1 MRKRWKKI
9 GAVALSATLAFGS
22 LAGCEK
28 EPDAPTTA
36 AAVTTT
42 AEDAQPSTQEGATKA
57 PETTPGTI
65 AADPTTAPEVTTPG
79 AENPTGEPE
88 TKEPTSTT
96 EAPTTEVPT
105 SAVPTTEAPKPGN
118 DAQAAFAE
126 LLQEMTE
133 YLIGDSYYTATTTIE
148 HPEDYGFTPDKLTN
162 YSIATYKISEG
173 AEEEAEKYE
182 KELKAKLDAIDR
194 EALTDKQK
202 LAYDKLQYE
211 FDIDARMMKLK
222 KFASPLDEQSGI
234 MAQLGIALYNFP
246 FDEEADLVGYQKILE
261 TLPETLSDAIEF
273 IKYQKKTLNYEPS
286 DEMIETAIGYTL
298 ALTEDKDNPL
308 LDAYDETVT
317 ALSLSADKK
326 AEYIRKNREYVTG
339 PLYEAF
345 NKFANDLKQF
355 DTDTNETK
363 GLCHYDGGATYY
375 ETYLRAYLGVEM
387 TTQEIFDYIETALLK
402 DKDDLYK
409 YVLSDISAA
418 MSIETGAYDLPYDRT
433 SVDEIVKFYTQAL
446 AKDYPMELLP
456 EYDIQYLPP
465 ALQIDGLGA
474 YFVPAE
480 WGDTSPLIIR
490 VNPKVAG
497 EGGGLRLDET
507 LVHEGFG
514 GHMLQDACAN
524 PYNEELTKM
533 FTELGYIE
541 GWAVYVQ
548 RESTFYLGLS
558 EALAN
563 MINLNESLGYDIEA
577 LADIGV
583 NGLGWSREEL
593 RTYLTN
599 TMMLGS
605 YADTIY
611 DFVVAAPGTIV
622 PYSFGPHKTKELI
635 EKYKEQHAADLDVKE
650 MHRKYMSIG
659 SASFDVVEKYF
670 LGK

>member
-9 GAVALSATLAFGS
+9 GAAALSVTLAFGS

-28 EPDAPTTA
+28 KPKEPTTAEAVATTAEEENTA

-42 AEDAQPSTQEGATKA
+42 AEEKSTAAAVTATEDEKKTTEA
-57 PETTPGTI
+57 GTTASNETTP
-65 AADPTTAPEVTTPG
+65 TTAEP
-79 AENPTGEPE
+79 PTQE
-88 TKEPTSTT
+88 
-96 EAPTTEVPT
+96 
-105 SAVPTTEAPKPGN
+105 PKPEN
-118 DAQAAFAE
+118 DAQAAFSE

-162 YSIATYKISEG
+162 YFIASYKISE
-173 AEEEAEKYE
+173 ENE
-182 KELKAKLDAIDR
+182 KETEDTEKKLKAKLDAIDR

-211 FDIDARMMKLK
+211 FDIDARTMKLK
-222 KFASPLDEQSGI
+222 RYESPLDSQKGF
-234 MAQLGIALYNFP
+234 MTMLGISLYNFP
-246 FDEEADLVGYQKILE
+246 FDEEADLIGYQKILE
-261 TLPETLSDAIEF
+261 TLPETFTDVIDY
-273 IKYQKKTLNYEPS
+273 IQYQKTTLNFEPS
-286 DEMIETAIGYTL
+286 DSMIEDAIKYTL

-308 LDAYDETVT
+308 LDAYDEKVNE
-317 ALSLSADKK
+317 LSLSAEKK
-326 AEYIRKNREYVTG
+326 AEYIQKNREYVTG
-339 PLYEAF
+339 TLFDALKKLAE
-345 NKFANDLKQF
+345 DLKQF
-355 DTDTNETK
+355 DTETNEAK
-363 GLCHYDGGATYY
+363 GLCHYEGGAEYY

-387 TTQEIFDYIETALLK
+387 TTQEIFDYIETAMLK
-402 DKDDLYK
+402 DKQDLYK
-409 YVLSDISAA
+409 YVLADVKGA
-418 MSIETGAYDLPYDRT
+418 MSIETGDYDLPYDRT
-433 SVDEIVKFYTQAL
+433 SVDAIAKFYTQAL
-446 AKDYPMELLP
+446 AQDYPMELLP
-456 EYDIQYLPP
+456 EYSIKYLPP
-465 ALQIDGLGA
+465 ALQIDELGA

-480 WGDTSPLIIR
+480 WGDTSPRIIR

-497 EGGGLRLDET
+497 QGSVLRLDET
-507 LVHEGFG
+507 LVHEGIG
-514 GHMLQDACAN
+514 GHMLQDACAE
-524 PYNEELTKM
+524 PYNEEITKM

-541 GWAVYVQ
+541 GWAVYAQ
-548 RESTFYLGLS
+548 RESTMYLGLS

-593 RTYLTN
+593 RTFLTD

-605 YADTIY
+605 FTDTIY
-611 DFVVAAPGTIV
+611 DMVISTPGTLP

-635 EKYKEQHAADLDVKE
+635 DKYKEKYASDLDVKE

-670 LGK
+670 LGE